1 MGNLIGAI
9 LLIVVGILVIV
20 WTAHILLDI
29 IGALLIAAAL
39 YLIWKYVSGRRSRTT
54 TY

>member
-9 LLIVVGILVIV
+9 LLVIVGILVII

-39 YLIWKYVSGRRSRTT
+39 YLIYKHISGNRSRSRL
-54 TY
+54 